1 MQVIWWVGE
10 VRKKNNMILGIN
22 ASRARSG
29 GAVAHLKGVLSSIDP
44 SDYKII
50 AIHIWGYKQLL
61 DVLPEYDWLFK
72 HEPIELKG
80 SLLRQLRWERT
91 SLPKE
96 LLEANC
102 SILLNVDAG
111 SVCRFSPAVTMSRDM
126 LSYEKGEI
134 ERYGISISRLRL
146 IVLRYVQNSS
156 LRFADGVIFLTQYA
170 ARVIQ
175 NSCGKLENI
184 AFIPHGVGDSFQ
196 DIKPKDNW
204 PESNKRD
211 IRCLYVSNAD
221 LYKHQWHVVKAIEKL
236 RHKGFNIQLELVGG
250 GSGKAR
256 ALLESQIISSDPRG
270 QFVTLREFVPQE
282 DLPGYLRES
291 DLFIFASSCENMP
304 NTLVEAMAA
313 GLPIACSSRGP
324 MPEVLKDGGVYF
336 DPEIVE
342 SICSAIELLILDKN
356 QRNQVSAKAKE
367 LSRQY
372 SWVRCGH
379 ETFNFLRQVWNQV
392 K

>member
-1 MQVIWWVGE
+1 
-10 VRKKNNMILGIN
+10 MILGIN
-22 ASRARSG
+22 ASRAKSG
-29 GAVAHLKGVLSSIDP
+29 GAVAHLKGVLSTIDP
-44 SDYKII
+44 SKYGIT
-50 AIHIWGYKQLL
+50 AVHIWGYRELL
-61 DVLPEYDWLFK
+61 HVLPDSDWLYK
-72 HEPIELKG
+72 HEPIELSK
-80 SLLRQLRWERT
+80 SIFKQLRWERAI
-91 SLPKE
+91 LPKE
-96 LLEANC
+96 LSETNC

-111 SVCRFSPAVTMSRDM
+111 SICRFSPAVTMSRDM

-175 NSCGKLENI
+175 KSCGKLENI

-196 DIKPKDNW
+196 NIEPKNDW
-204 PESNKRD
+204 PNFNTRA

-221 LYKHQWHVVKAIEKL
+221 LYKHQWNVVKAIEKL
-236 RHKGFNIQLELVGG
+236 RHKGFNICLELVGG
-250 GSGKAR
+250 GSGRAR
-256 ALLESQIISSDPRG
+256 AMLESQIMISDPKG
-270 QFVTLREFVPQE
+270 QFVSLREFVPQE
-282 DLPGYLRES
+282 DLPGFLEES

-336 DPEIVE
+336 DPENIK
-342 SICSAIELLILDKN
+342 SICTSIETLIINENK
-356 QRNQVSAKAKE
+356 RNDLAAKAKQ
-367 LSRQY
+367 LSSQY
-372 SWVRCGH
+372 SWDRCGH
-379 ETFNFLRQVWNQV
+379 ETFSFLRQVWDQI